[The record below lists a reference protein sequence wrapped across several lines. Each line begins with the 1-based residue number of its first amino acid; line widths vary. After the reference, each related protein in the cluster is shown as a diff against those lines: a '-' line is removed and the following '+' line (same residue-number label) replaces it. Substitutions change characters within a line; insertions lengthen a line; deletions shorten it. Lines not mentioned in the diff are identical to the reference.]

1 MSSKADSNQT
11 IPSAANYV
19 SYYGLSEDPFANQRE
34 HFFVTQKLDKLL
46 GLLDYITHFS
56 QKLVVVSGPPGSGKT
71 RILDYFVER
80 LDDVDSCCRIEA
92 LALDTATQVMREI
105 NSQLGAA
112 TADTM
117 DAQQLADS
125 LRDYLVELEA
135 ESTTCLILVDNAHL
149 FSISVLESLCELAL
163 SSPGT
168 LHIVLFGQDSLVSM
182 LKETKVLKNNEQ
194 LLYTHQLEAFSLADL
209 KQYLCDLF
217 VAIDDQDKN
226 PFTDQDYT
234 EIYLR
239 SQGLPGQIRHSASRQ
254 MRVGIERLLAKNKKP
269 RWVWVSGALIIL
281 SIAVLVIAFWGME
294 EKKPL
299 VIAEVNKGKI
309 NSVTNNGTIKRIER
323 RPIQSIVT
331 EQTPLFEE
339 NDRVNNEKT
348 LGFEIEGDLQSPL
361 PATPELTK
369 QVVSKEDKRIT
380 LENSST
386 QQTAERQEE
395 KATMDSL
402 PASSPVYSEQEVK
415 DTVEPQSQLN
425 EHKSLLAMHEQA
437 ILELD
442 SASFTVQLLALR
454 SEQGIQELIA
464 GLPEP
469 QRYYYFWKQHQGSP
483 LYVLIYGSFA
493 SKNDALN
500 ATKALPGKLKPQS
513 AWVRKI
519 DGIQIILANRS
530 KP

>member
-323 RPIQSIVT
+323 RPIQPIVT